1 MELVEP
7 ILAVGKQEV
16 HHLVLAVVKAEA
28 VPCGMLTPVSLAE
41 ILARVAGK
49 VAQPL
54 VLILHGMAVYDV
66 HDHGNAHRVSL
77 VDERLQF
84 LRRAETAAG
93 SEETAHM
100 IAETAIVRVL
110 LHCHN
115 LYAVVTLMS
124 YARQYIVAEL
134 DIAAHLLLVL
144 GHSDVALID
153 EQGISGRLELGL
165 LPLIRLLGSPC
176 LGAEYLGLG
185 ILHHAIDPRRN
196 ALSLSTVPMHVQLEE
211 AAVLEGLVLNLNL
224 PVSCL
229 AHTLHGKLGAL
240 LPSVEVT
247 HYVDVGSVGSPFAQY
262 PTAVVLAV
270 QSEIEIAVGKL

>member
-1 MELVEP
+1 
-7 ILAVGKQEV
+7 
-16 HHLVLAVVKAEA
+16 
-28 VPCGMLTPVSLAE
+28 
-41 ILARVAGK
+41 
-49 VAQPL
+49 
-54 VLILHGMAVYDV
+54 
-66 HDHGNAHRVSL
+66 
-77 VDERLQF
+77 
-84 LRRAETAAG
+84 
-93 SEETAHM
+93 M

-134 DIAAHLLLVL
+134 GIAAHLLLIL

-176 LGAEYLGLG
+176 LGAENLGLG
-185 ILHHAIDPRRN
+185 VLHHAIDPRRN
-196 ALSLSTVPMHVQLEE
+196 ALSLSTVPVHAQLEE

-270 QSEIEIAVGKL
+270 QSEIEIAVGKLREIAAWTCEMQLAGKHMLVSAVDGIGILSQVGVVLDQFQNGHFGWCFLLLCDLL